1 VKPGEVTQLLHG
13 VRSGDKVAEAELMT
27 LVYRELRKI
36 ASHCMRRER
45 GNHTLQPTAL
55 VNETYLKLLSGQAT
69 EWQSRA
75 HFFAIAAKM
84 MRRILVDHA
93 RKRESLKRGGDLE
106 RLDMDQVLL
115 ITGISSERVLA
126 LSEALE
132 RLQEYDWRQS
142 AIVELRFFGGLT
154 DEEVGEALSLS
165 ARTVKR
171 DWAVAKAW
179 LYGQLA

>member
-1 VKPGEVTQLLHG
+1 
-13 VRSGDKVAEAELMT
+13 
-27 LVYRELRKI
+27 
-36 ASHCMRRER
+36 
-45 GNHTLQPTAL
+45 
-55 VNETYLKLLSGQAT
+55 
-69 EWQSRA
+69 
-75 HFFAIAAKM
+75 
-84 MRRILVDHA
+84 
-93 RKRESLKRGGDLE
+93 
-106 RLDMDQVLL
+106 MDQVLL

-165 ARTVKR
+165 PRTVKR